1 MMVISLINQ
10 SKIFYTEE
18 ITLRW
23 KLETV
28 WSNYVSSAREKEK
41 KKKIKIQR
49 KIVAKYIEL

>member
-28 WSNYVSSAREKEK
+28 WSNSVSSAREKEK
-41 KKKIKIQR
+41 KKEDKNSK
-49 KIVAKYIEL
+49 KDSG